1 MDFYKLNTST
11 KPAPSLRN
19 GAGIMSEAHFL
30 FHYAHNTLTED
41 LTAVLTL
48 ILWISFASNWFLEL
62 NK

>member
-48 ILWISFASNWFLEL
+48 ILWISFASN
-62 NK
+62 